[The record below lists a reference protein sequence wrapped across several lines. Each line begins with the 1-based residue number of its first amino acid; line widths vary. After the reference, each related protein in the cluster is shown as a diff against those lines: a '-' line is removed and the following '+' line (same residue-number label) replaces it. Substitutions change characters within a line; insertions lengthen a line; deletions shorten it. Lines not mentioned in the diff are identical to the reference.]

1 MLNRLAKILGRHP
14 VPGMAAVYALAFLDE
29 EAYAA
34 RARSD
39 DRHLHRRVGARRREL
54 EAKWG
59 KLPAVSG
66 IDPWTVETEQEARA
80 RAGSF

>member
-1 MLNRLAKILGRHP
+1 MQVTEYPPEVLVR
-14 VPGMAAVYALAFLDE
+14 AVRDAIQVVA
-29 EAYAA
+29 
-34 RARSD
+34 D